1 MDEFN
6 FTISNEHKN
15 KRIDKFLAFKMQ
27 EFSRSYIQ
35 MLIENGH
42 VKVNESSVIKNYK
55 LNISDEIQVTIPP
68 PENLEILP
76 ENIPLDIFYEDDDL
90 LIINK
95 PKDMVV
101 HPAPGNYTKTL
112 VNALLYHCKNS
123 LSGINGVSRPGIVH
137 RIDKYTSGLLIV
149 AKNDKSHKTIAQQIK
164 EHSFKREYEAIVYGT
179 LKNKSGTIRTNIGRH
194 KTNRKKMAVLSTSG
208 KIAITHYEVINEYE
222 NFTHIKLVLET
233 GRTHQIR
240 VHMAHI
246 GNPVLGD
253 EVYANSNRNP
263 FSFLKGQCLHAKTI
277 GFMHPTKNKY
287 IEFTSPYPLYF
298 QKILNSIKHQP

>member
-42 VKVNESSVIKNYK
+42 IKVNESSVTKNYK
-55 LNISDEIQVTIPP
+55 LNISDEIQCIIPP
-68 PENLEILP
+68 SENLETLP
-76 ENIPLDIFYEDDDL
+76 ENIPLDIIYEDDDL

-123 LSGINGVSRPGIVH
+123 LSGINGVARPGIVH

-149 AKNDKSHKTIAQQIK
+149 AKNDKSHKIIAKQIK

-194 KTNRKKMAVLSTSG
+194 KTNRKKMAVLSAGG
-208 KIAITHYEVINEYE
+208 KNAVTHYEVIEEYE
-222 NFTHIKLVLET
+222 NFTHIKLKLET